1 MYELTKC
8 SGYLEALI
16 YNYNMHLKNTEASE
30 HVENRKSK
38 ELVTIENI
46 EKKNELAKYYLQ
58 FQVVN
63 SQQQNHSGA
72 LIAGRKAVE
81 ILKANFREIFIVAKK
96 LKKSPYEK
104 KFDIELRSRIIDNAS
119 RLNDSFS
126 FSDSKFMLS
135 AALFFLKQWT
145 QQLSSPSNK

>member
-1 MYELTKC
+1 M
-8 SGYLEALI
+8 I
-16 YNYNMHLKNTEASE
+16 YNYNTHLKNTEASE

-38 ELVTIENI
+38 ELVTIEHI

-104 KFDIELRSRIIDNAS
+104 KFDI
-119 RLNDSFS
+119 
-126 FSDSKFMLS
+126 
-135 AALFFLKQWT
+135 
-145 QQLSSPSNK
+145 